1 MLRTSGLKIKN
12 AEAKTALMDVRNDL
26 RNVQV
31 HPQNWT
37 LILALTAQFALR
49 KDAHAVG
56 SVTTA

>member
-1 MLRTSGLKIKN
+1 MLQRSGLKITN
-12 AEAKTALMDVRNDL
+12 AEAETAFSDVRNDL

-37 LILALTAQFALR
+37 LILARTAQLALS
-49 KDAHAVG
+49 KGTHAVG

>member
-12 AEAKTALMDVRNDL
+12 AEAETAFTDVRNDL

-37 LILALTAQFALR
+37 LILALTAQFAL
-49 KDAHAVG
+49 
-56 SVTTA
+56 

>member
-12 AEAKTALMDVRNDL
+12 AEAETAFMDVRNDL

-37 LILALTAQFALR
+37 LILALTAQFAL
-49 KDAHAVG
+49 
-56 SVTTA
+56 